1 MKMDVTFD
9 YISTNGIKLH
19 TAFSGPKEGKPV
31 ILLHGFPDAWFGW
44 ESQIHALSSAGF
56 RVIAPDQRGYNL
68 SNKPKGK
75 KNYRMNILVQ
85 DILGL
90 ADNLGLDKF
99 YLAGHDFGA
108 IVGWSIAMSSPERLH
123 RLVIAN
129 VPHPQVM
136 QKYLRSNFAQ
146 LRKSWYAIFFK
157 IPKMPEWF
165 VRRRNWKLLMSAMAK
180 GLSEEERNRY
190 REAWAQENA
199 ITSMINWYR
208 AVSLRSSG
216 SNVSAQITVPTLILW
231 GKQDPHLSYE
241 MAELSLDVCENGQ
254 LIAFDEASHWVHQ
267 DEPDRFNQLLIDH
280 FKKANGF

>member
-1 MKMDVTFD
+1 MEITFD
-9 YISTNGIKLH
+9 NVSTNGINLH
-19 TAFSGPKEGKPV
+19 TAFSGPKDGKPV

-44 ESQIHALSSAGF
+44 ESQIRALSLAGF

-68 SNKPKGK
+68 SDKPKGK
-75 KNYRMNILVQ
+75 KNYRMNFLVK

-108 IVGWSIAMSSPERLH
+108 IVGWSIAMSSPERLY

-136 QKYLRSNFAQ
+136 QKYLRSNIAQ
-146 LRKSWYAIFFK
+146 LRKSWYALFFK
-157 IPKMPEWF
+157 IPKLPEWF
-165 VRRRNWKLLMSAMAK
+165 VRRRSWKFIMSAMAK

-190 REAWAQENA
+190 REAWVQENA

-216 SNVSAQITVPTLILW
+216 TNALAQITIPTLILW

-254 LIAFDEASHWVHQ
+254 LIAFEEASHWVHQ

-280 FKKANGF
+280 FKKDNGF